1 MVNKET
7 QELFEHI
14 CANIKTELIQEKAE
28 IVKEKKIGK
37 WLTLLMWVSWLFTI
51 ITMGLLVKTIFFK

>member
-14 CANIKTELIQEKAE
+14 CDKIQMELKQEKIQIA
-28 IVKEKKIGK
+28 KEKKIGK
-37 WLTLLMWVSWLFTI
+37 WLKLLVWVSWLFTI
-51 ITMGLLVKTIFFK
+51 ITIFF